1 LLEFEMFYNLK
12 LILKKNKLI
21 FSINA
26 YFKSIIFDKKLEKL
40 KYFYLNKKNNI
51 SKYQYDDEKVKLLI
65 KKNINSRILKLDKEN
80 INFPNILYAGTNKFQ
95 DEIIIQGLKKVGLV
109 EIITRDNN
117 EYGLHS
123 KPIRSKNFIYDK
135 KTVDTNSKILL
146 EHIKSKKNIHIVVG
160 QFWANFLPMETL
172 ERIANLGIILV
183 NISMDDILPEHWGYY
198 KNIKLG
204 SIGLSSQVDFT
215 LSTSKEICEWY
226 FIEGN
231 PAIYWPLASDPSIFI
246 DNAEIDKEKNID
258 VIFVGRRYGIR
269 EEIIKFLIKN
279 GIKVEAYGN
288 GWKNGSI
295 SPDVTAKLFKKSK
308 IILGVGTAGYSKKN
322 LTLKIRDFDAPMSG
336 SFYITH
342 RTDNLKNLYE
352 ENNEIVLFKDKF
364 ECLTK
369 IKYYLKNSH
378 KREIIAKNGQIKAK
392 NSHTWE
398 NRFNDM
404 MNIIKEAI

>member
-1 LLEFEMFYNLK
+1 MLHNFK

-21 FSINA
+21 FNINA

-51 SKYQYDDEKVKLLI
+51 SNYHYNDEEVKLLI
-65 KKNINSRILKLDKEN
+65 KKNLNKRILKLDNSN

-95 DEIIIQGLKKVGLV
+95 DEIIIQGLNEIGSV
-109 EIITRDNN
+109 EIITRDNG

-123 KPIRSKNFIYDK
+123 KPIRSNNFLYDK
-135 KTVDTNSKILL
+135 ETIDKNSKILL
-146 EHIKSKKNIHIVVG
+146 ENIELKNNIHIIIG
-160 QFWANFLPMETL
+160 QFWANYLPMETL
-172 ERIANLGIILV
+172 EKITSLGIILV

-198 KNIKLG
+198 KNIRLG
-204 SIGLSSQVDFT
+204 SIGLSSEVDFT

-231 PAIYWPLASDPSIFI
+231 PAIYWPLASDPKIFI
-246 DNAEIDKEKNID
+246 DNTDIYKEKEID

-269 EEIIKFLIKN
+269 EEIVNFLIKN

-295 SPDVTAKLFKKSK
+295 SPEVTAKLFKKSK

-322 LTLKIRDFDAPMSG
+322 LTLKLRDFDAPMSG
-336 SFYITH
+336 SLYITH
-342 RTDNLKNLYE
+342 SSENLKNLYD

-364 ECLTK
+364 ECLDK
-369 IKYYLKNSH
+369 IKYYLDNPD
-378 KREIIAKNGQIKAK
+378 KREIIANNGQIKAK

-398 NRFNDM
+398 NRFKDM
-404 MNIIKEAI
+404 INIIKESIN